1 MSDFYHE
8 TMRNLLLSLFLCIPS
23 MLFASAGHCVSEV
36 SVCHEPAD
44 GIIGVYFAEYEGEQS
59 NISIFRNDDGTYSA
73 RVIWVDNRLDADGNV
88 RTDEKNPDKSKRNTP
103 CDEIVLIEDMAYD
116 AAKNCWGNAKIYD
129 PVRGIKANVTC
140 SFDNNGRLR
149 VRGSLMGI
157 GMSVYW
163 DKIE

>member
-1 MSDFYHE
+1 MKKIVLSVFFFIPMIFNSFAQSDPD
-8 TMRNLLLSLFLCIPS
+8 RI
-23 MLFASAGHCVSEV
+23 V
-36 SVCHEPAD
+36 
-44 GIIGVYFAEYEGEQS
+44 GIYLATYEGEES
-59 NISIFRNDDGTYSA
+59 KVSIFKEEDGRYTA
-73 RVIWVDNRLDADGNV
+73 QVIWVKDKYDKDGNLKL
-88 RTDEKNPDKSKRNTP
+88 DEKNPDKSKRNTP